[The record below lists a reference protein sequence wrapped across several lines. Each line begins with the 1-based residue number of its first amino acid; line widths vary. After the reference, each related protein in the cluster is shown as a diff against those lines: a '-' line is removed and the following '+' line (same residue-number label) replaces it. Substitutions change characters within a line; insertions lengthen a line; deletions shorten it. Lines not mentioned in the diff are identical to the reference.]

1 MSDWWV
7 HRYYHADPIYL
18 FAWIGWVIA
27 SIVLHE
33 LGHGIVAE
41 RQGDPTPRA
50 LGRLTL
56 NPGVHIP
63 GMAWVLFAFLGFT
76 WGVMPID
83 PRYFRHGR
91 WSRALVAAAGP
102 AVNLAL
108 AMILLVAL
116 TLWLKYGS
124 ASPAVFSGVTTVLEV
139 GALVN
144 LVLLLFNLMPFPPL
158 DGSAIL
164 AAAVPPID
172 RWFRDPAVLNAG
184 FVIIMILGLVG
195 MFDFIRVAARFIEI
209 NTVRALAGLLP

>member
-91 WSRALVAAAGP
+91 WSRALVAAAGYPSFLFHNRSRGSFRTSSVRFSRSLLNSSFSGAWFSKAMVPIVCLSLFNATLRARPRSTSDSGLRGRGCITRSQDRPSNIFFNVPTCRSIFP
-102 AVNLAL
+102 ASICARCDCGIC
-108 AMILLVAL
+108 AR
-116 TLWLKYGS
+116 S
-124 ASPAVFSGVTTVLEV
+124 AS
-139 GALVN
+139 
-144 LVLLLFNLMPFPPL
+144 
-158 DGSAIL
+158 SAC
-164 AAAVPPID
+164 
-172 RWFRDPAVLNAG
+172 
-184 FVIIMILGLVG
+184 VI
-195 MFDFIRVAARFIEI
+195 RR
-209 NTVRALAGLLP
+209 

>member
-7 HRYYHADPIYL
+7 HRFYHADPIFL
-18 FAWIGWVIA
+18 FAWIAWVIA

-50 LGRLTL
+50 LGKMTL
-56 NPGVHIP
+56 NPAEHIP
-63 GMAWVLFAFLGFT
+63 PMAWVLFAFLGFT

-83 PRYFRHGR
+83 PRNFRHGR

-102 AVNLAL
+102 AVNLVL
-108 AMILLVAL
+108 AMTLLLAL
-116 TLWLKYGS
+116 TLWLKYAS
-124 ASPAVFSGVTTVLEV
+124 ASPAIFSGVTTVLVV
-139 GALVN
+139 GAKVN

-172 RWFRDPAVLNAG
+172 RWFRDPRVLNAG
-184 FVIIMILGLVG
+184 FAIIMILGLLG
-195 MFDFIRVAARFIEI
+195 MFGFIQTAAQFIEV